1 MTKNK
6 HDTKS
11 NLAKL
16 LATENISVQHK
27 KVDTAYFDVKNR
39 ILCLPIWKEEMP
51 DDVYDLLVG
60 HEVGHAL
67 FTPKEDWMFKQK
79 EVPVSFLNVLEDV
92 RIEKMMKQRY
102 PGLRKLMYSGYQKLH
117 QKNFLHL
124 IQTFQ
129 D

>member
-102 PGLRKLMYSGYQKLH
+102 PGLRKLMLS
-117 QKNFLHL
+117 L
-124 IQTFQ
+124 IHI
-129 D
+129 

>member
-51 DDVYDLLVG
+51 DDVYVDI
-60 HEVGHAL
+60 
-67 FTPKEDWMFKQK
+67 EDPY
-79 EVPVSFLNVLEDV
+79 ENLE
-92 RIEKMMKQRY
+92 QRA
-102 PGLRKLMYSGYQKLH
+102 RHSKSWEYSKKGGK
-117 QKNFLHL
+117 KSKRRRR
-124 IQTFQ
+124 
-129 D
+129 

>member
-60 HEVGHAL
+60 FMKLVMHYLLLKKTGC
-67 FTPKEDWMFKQK
+67 
-79 EVPVSFLNVLEDV
+79 LNK
-92 RIEKMMKQRY
+92 KM
-102 PGLRKLMYSGYQKLH
+102 YQFHSL
-117 QKNFLHL
+117 
-124 IQTFQ
+124 TY
-129 D
+129 